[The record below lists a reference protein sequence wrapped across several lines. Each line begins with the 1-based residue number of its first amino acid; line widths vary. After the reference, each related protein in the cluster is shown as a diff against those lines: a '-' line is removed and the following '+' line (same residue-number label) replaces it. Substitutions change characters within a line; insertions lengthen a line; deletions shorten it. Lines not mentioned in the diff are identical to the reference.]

1 VQTPALEAL
10 LARATADRPAPD
22 VALNAG
28 VGEGLYSPMLRRF
41 AAGARL
47 LEFDFARPPKSTD
60 PRAHRFSAS
69 LTAIPV
75 RSGSVDLAICTEV
88 LEHVADDRSA
98 VAELRR
104 VLSPGGSLLLSV
116 PTPPAVYDPAHVREG
131 YTLAQLSA
139 LFESQGLTI
148 VEARYCMHYCFQA
161 VLTYWRPR
169 RVPLG
174 VILAWPGWIASRD
187 WARRWIWSCS
197 RGRVIKVTDTSSMG
211 AQRRFGEPLRV
222 AVLADMLE
230 EHWPSMDLVAESL
243 TRELAGDP
251 AFVSGQC

>member
-1 VQTPALEAL
+1 VRLVAPGWPDAGRRIVQTPALEAL
-10 LARATADRPAPD
+10 LARATADRPAPAI
-22 VALNAG
+22 ALNAG

-47 LEFDFARPPKSTD
+47 LEFDFAIPKQATD
-60 PRAHRFSAS
+60 PRAHRLAAS

-104 VLSPGGSLLLSV
+104 VLSPGGSLVLSV

-139 LFESQGLTI
+139 LFEALGLTI

-174 VILAWPGWIASRD
+174 VILGLAWLD
-187 WARRWIWSCS
+187 
-197 RGRVIKVTDTSSMG
+197 RVVRLGSPMDM
-211 AQRRFGEPLRV
+211 V
-222 AVLADMLE
+222 VLAR
-230 EHWPSMDLVAESL
+230 PR
-243 TRELAGDP
+243 T
-251 AFVSGQC
+251 